1 MLIRKGLLLYRLLAY
16 ALLSHDGFVNGDALQ
31 GHASE
36 WELVAFRVDSNQFVR
51 LSGLDLFVWL
61 RLFTIHFG
69 VDISRFVVFVAIL
82 AVAALYVFNFR
93 VIKVRGKSMFTMF

>member
-1 MLIRKGLLLYRLLAY
+1 M
-16 ALLSHDGFVNGDALQ
+16 NGDALQ

-82 AVAALYVFNFR
+82 AVAAVAALHVFNFR